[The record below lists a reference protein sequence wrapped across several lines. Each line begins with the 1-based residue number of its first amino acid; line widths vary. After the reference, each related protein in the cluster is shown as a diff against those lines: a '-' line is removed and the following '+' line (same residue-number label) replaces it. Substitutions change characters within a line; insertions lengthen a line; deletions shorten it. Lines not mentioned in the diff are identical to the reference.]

1 MFHLPTLCWAG
12 WEDLWYLSVLAI
24 ISVLLQETRLCQNPK
39 LLDWQVRC
47 QFFGKPWRS
56 WSTRC
61 KNKLSSPGKY
71 WELGFFVFLL
81 CAQQEG
87 WSMISTS
94 PWHCLFSLRHAP
106 QSFKIGKTEA
116 SPQKT
121 WECWTSEPTSSLHW
135 EMLKLGGF
143 FLIIW
148 YWAGGRYSGKRVSQ
162 ISLLASG
169 NLVSCSP
176 QI

>member
-1 MFHLPTLCWAG
+1 MFHLPTLCWVG

-24 ISVLLQETRLCQNPK
+24 ISVLLQETRLCQNPEF
-39 LLDWQVRC
+39 LDWQVRF

-94 PWHCLFSLRHAP
+94 PWHCMFSLRHAP
-106 QSFKIGKTEA
+106 QSFKIGRVLDKWTNLFPPLGDAEA
-116 SPQKT
+116 R
-121 WECWTSEPTSSLHW
+121 
-135 EMLKLGGF
+135 GF
-143 FLIIW
+143 LPYHMVLSWWQILWQEGVLI
-148 YWAGGRYSGKRVSQ
+148 S
-162 ISLLASG
+162 
-169 NLVSCSP
+169 
-176 QI
+176 